1 MADFKFNVLTVLPE
15 RLNVI
20 TAKLGSAAGQNYTD
34 KDIDKIVKGGA
45 LSNFFLADDGDELEG
60 FIDNIDGGPT
70 ANGFVVGG
78 VKRPDTGFRIE
89 AQVAAGVVTPL
100 VYGDLVVAGAQLAL
114 GTKGLPQ
121 VRKGTP
127 AIWKYKVIQV
137 RTTGAAGTNVLL
149 ERVA

>member
-20 TAKLGSAAGQNYTD
+20 TAKLGSAAGQAYTD
-34 KDIDKIVKGGA
+34 KDTKKIVKGGSV
-45 LSNFFLADDGDELEG
+45 SNFFLAADGDELEG

-78 VKRPDTGFRIE
+78 VARPDTGFRVE
-89 AQVAAGVVTPL
+89 AQVAAGVAAPL
-100 VYGDLVVAGAQLAL
+100 VFGDLVVAGDQLPL

-121 VRKGTP
+121 VKKGTP

-137 RTTGAAGTNVLL
+137 RSTGAAGSLVLL

>member
-1 MADFKFNVLTVLPE
+1 MADFKFNVLVVLPE

-20 TAKLGSAAGQNYTD
+20 VAKLGAAAGENFTD
-34 KDIDKIVKGGA
+34 KDIKKIVSMGTV
-45 LSNFFLADDGDELEG
+45 SNFTLAVADAEIEG

-78 VKRPDTGFRIE
+78 VARPDTGVRVE
-89 AQVAAGVVTPL
+89 AQVAAGAAAVAPL
-100 VYGDLVVAGAQLAL
+100 DLVVAGAQLPL

-121 VRKGTP
+121 IKKGTP
-127 AIWKYKVIQV
+127 TTFKYRVMRIV
-137 RTTGAAGTNVLL
+137 SGNGGPGSIVVL